1 MANEAGPG
9 MSFRVDALQRPRG
22 TAQKGPAKANTLSRF
37 GTRWRACE
45 GREVVQVRKFFTN
58 PRIHART

>member
-1 MANEAGPG
+1 

-37 GTRWRACE
+37 GTRW
-45 GREVVQVRKFFTN
+45 EVVQVRKFFTN
-58 PRIHART
+58 HRIRART